1 MKSFIN
7 PNIPVLKPSDSV
19 DDALVL
25 FNDYKLDLLPYI
37 QDEVFSGYY
46 SEDLLLNYDN
56 DDLLNGIQALPGE
69 CVLEESDSLLEGIR
83 KFMTAQLPLLPV
95 CDEEHRFLGI
105 VEKVRLID
113 ELTTQMGLQ
122 NSGGLLEIHLKG
134 RDYSLAEISRIV
146 ESESTKILSSFVH
159 AEEDDDLILTL
170 KLDKTQISTV
180 VSALTR
186 FGYDV
191 ISYHSSE
198 PVTNIEKDRY
208 EQLMRYL
215 SI

>member
-7 PNIPVLKPSDSV
+7 PNIPVLKPSDTV

-37 QDEVFSGYY
+37 QDEVFSGYF

-56 DDLLNGIQALPGE
+56 DDLLNDIQALPGE

-95 CDEEHRFLGI
+95 GDEDHRFLGI
-105 VEKVRLID
+105 VEKIRLID

-122 NSGGLLEIHLKG
+122 NAGGLLEIHLKG

-159 AEEDDDLILTL
+159 AEEEDDLILTL